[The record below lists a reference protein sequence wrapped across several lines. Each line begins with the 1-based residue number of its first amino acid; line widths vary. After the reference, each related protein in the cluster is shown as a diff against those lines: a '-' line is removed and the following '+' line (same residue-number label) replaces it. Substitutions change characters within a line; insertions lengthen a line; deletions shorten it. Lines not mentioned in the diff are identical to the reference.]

1 MLKTRLN
8 TDQLELAND
17 QLKRITLY
25 KNRMVSAKGK
35 KLSNGMFEVRMK
47 VELGKMYVDSLGAGD
62 KKLAFK
68 GSIQLGLMKEQSPKV
83 KTDVIRLES
92 LLLRDGQEIVWSSK
106 EKPVYAGLDPLNTL
120 TDILPEDNRVKID
133 WE

>member
-1 MLKTRLN
+1 MALL
-8 TDQLELAND
+8 
-17 QLKRITLY
+17 
-25 KNRMVSAKGK
+25 
-35 KLSNGMFEVRMK
+35 
-47 VELGKMYVDSLGAGD
+47 
-62 KKLAFK
+62 
-68 GSIQLGLMKEQSPKV
+68 KEQSPKV